1 MAQKWE
7 VFWILTKI
15 LSIHLYFLLEYESIN
30 GFVTFFKNHVFKK
43 NLVLT
48 LRSKNL
54 LTSQDTRSFKLRY
67 LTNELIFEV
76 QLLHVVTYL

>member
-1 MAQKWE
+1 M
-7 VFWILTKI
+7 
-15 LSIHLYFLLEYESIN
+15 YFLLEYGSIN
-30 GFVTFFKNHVFKK
+30 GFVTIFENHVFKK

-54 LTSQDTRSFKLRY
+54 STNQDTRSFKLRY